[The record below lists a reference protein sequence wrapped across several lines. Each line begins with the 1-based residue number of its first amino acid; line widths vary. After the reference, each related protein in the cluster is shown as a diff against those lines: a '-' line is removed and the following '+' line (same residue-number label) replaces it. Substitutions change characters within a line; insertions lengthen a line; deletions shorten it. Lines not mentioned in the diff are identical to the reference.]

1 MAFFRRMEVRVS
13 DEPMYLQRLRQ
24 NRRGKDK
31 QGGSGADSAEGLTAQ
46 EQEAL
51 RWAREAAGTDLRS
64 KKDLSGAKYAVV
76 IRVNSASGTP
86 FSSCEGLPSREAL
99 LERLKN
105 AAFMSEDVVGA
116 YEVRGGRPLT
126 IGNEDGTITLKSG
139 APRPGANPKSPD
151 QMLRQA
157 AQDAAERAKSRPRDD
172 DRGGARRR

>member
-1 MAFFRRMEVRVS
+1 
-13 DEPMYLQRLRQ
+13 
-24 NRRGKDK
+24 
-31 QGGSGADSAEGLTAQ
+31 
-46 EQEAL
+46 
-51 RWAREAAGTDLRS
+51 
-64 KKDLSGAKYAVV
+64 
-76 IRVNSASGTP
+76 
-86 FSSCEGLPSREAL
+86 
-99 LERLKN
+99 
-105 AAFMSEDVVGA
+105 VVGA

>member
-1 MAFFRRMEVRVS
+1 MS

-24 NRRGKDK
+24 NRRGK
-31 QGGSGADSAEGLTAQ
+31 GGKAGVGGDTADGLNAQ

-51 RWAREAAGTDLRS
+51 RWAREAAGTELRS
-64 KKDLSGAKYAVV
+64 KKDLAGAKYAIV

-86 FSSCEGLPSREAL
+86 LSSCEGLPSREAL
-99 LERLKN
+99 VERIKN
-105 AAFMSEDVVGA
+105 AAFMSEGVVGA

-126 IGNEDGTITLKSG
+126 VGNEDGTITLKAGS
-139 APRPGANPKSPD
+139 ARPGANPKSPE

-172 DRGGARRR
+172 DRGGSRRR